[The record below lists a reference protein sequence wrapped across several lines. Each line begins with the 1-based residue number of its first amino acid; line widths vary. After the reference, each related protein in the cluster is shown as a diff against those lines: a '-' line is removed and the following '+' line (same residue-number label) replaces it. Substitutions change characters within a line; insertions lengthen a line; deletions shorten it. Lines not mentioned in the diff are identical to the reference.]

1 MGCVSS
7 KAAESEP
14 SRTQTA
20 QPGKA
25 SDQSTTTVV
34 KSVTQSNGSTAPSS
48 VTLGTAEGGLS
59 TQTSNVSKLS
69 AATSNQDVQRACFG
83 AGCYWGTEKF
93 FRYDC
98 AKKNN
103 HLGTLISGKVG
114 FMGPP
119 SAPVNPTYKDVC
131 SGTTGHVEVYEI
143 EFTGGAAYY
152 EALVRFFFQFH
163 DPTTMNKQGNDRGT
177 QYASVIYCYNEEQ
190 VAIATRVK
198 EELQALLDSGRL
210 GAKVFSN
217 GWIATDIRQATT
229 FYPAHEEHQDYL
241 NVNPH
246 GYCNH
251 RIRFKEWP
259 SSN

>member
-1 MGCVSS
+1 MGCISS
-7 KAAESEP
+7 KAAEP
-14 SRTQTA
+14 STVG
-20 QPGKA
+20 PPPEK
-25 SDQSTTTVV
+25 STVPPSSTVT
-34 KSVTQSNGSTAPSS
+34 KLSTQSAGGTSSASPSS
-48 VTLGTAEGGLS
+48 ITLGTAEGGFGLS
-59 TQTSNVSKLS
+59 TQTSTVSKPS
-69 AATSNQDVQRACFG
+69 AATSGDVQKACFG

-98 AKKNN
+98 AKKNK
-103 HLGTLISGKVG
+103 HLGTLISGEVG
-114 FMGPP
+114 FMGPA
-119 SAPVNPTYKDVC
+119 SAPADPTYKEVC
-131 SGTTGHVEVYEI
+131 SGSTGHVEVYEI
-143 EFTGGAAYY
+143 EFSGGAAYY

-198 EELQALLDSGRL
+198 EELQALMDAGKL
-210 GAKVFSN
+210 GAKVYSN
-217 GWIATDIRQATT
+217 GWIATDIRQATL

-241 NVNPH
+241 TVNPH

-259 SSN
+259 TN